1 MEGYRERPVA
11 PGVVLWGSDGSATTI
26 LPDGCLDLMW
36 NGAGLVVAGP
46 DAAARHHDGGPP
58 HVGLRFSHGRGPSH
72 LGVRAD
78 ELRDTTVPL
87 AAVWS
92 DAAARELTDRV
103 AGDPARVLAG
113 VATATPPAADDR
125 FGARVFGALQRGADV
140 AGLAEALGTTT
151 RTLHRR
157 CLPVFGYGPQHLG
170 RILRLQRALARAR
183 AGTPWAE
190 VAAVEGF
197 VDQPHLAREVRALA
211 GTTPSR
217 LLGGGTKRGGA
228 SPEADHS
235 GANRSTCD
243 PSGSCTTA

>member
-1 MEGYRERPVA
+1 MERVEGYRERPVA
-11 PGVVLWGSDGSATTI
+11 PGVVLWASDGSTTTI
-26 LPDGCLDLMW
+26 LPDGCLDLIW

-46 DAAARHHDGGPP
+46 DAAARHHGGGPP
-58 HVGLRFSHGRGPSH
+58 HTGLRFSHGRGPSH

-92 DAAARELTDRV
+92 GAAVRELTERV
-103 AGDPARVLAG
+103 ADDPARTLAG
-113 VATATPPAADDR
+113 VATATPPSADDR
-125 FGARVFGALQRGADV
+125 FGARVFAALERGAGV
-140 AGLAEALGTTT
+140 AGLADAQGTTT

-197 VDQPHLAREVRALA
+197 ADQPHLAREVRALA
-211 GTTPSR
+211 GTTPGR
-217 LLGGGTKRGGA
+217 LLQ
-228 SPEADHS
+228 
-235 GANRSTCD
+235 
-243 PSGSCTTA
+243 